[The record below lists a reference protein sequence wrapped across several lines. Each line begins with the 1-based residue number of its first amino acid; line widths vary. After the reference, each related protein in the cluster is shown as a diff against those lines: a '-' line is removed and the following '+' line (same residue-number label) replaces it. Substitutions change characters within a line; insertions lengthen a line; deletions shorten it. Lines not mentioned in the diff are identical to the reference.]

1 MDEIINEH
9 EESLVKKFLQASS
22 QQTRTL
28 ADIIMEKIK
37 EKEYEEAAS
46 AQVTEENHDDIPAK
60 VIEVY
65 TGVGAL
71 LQHFK
76 SGKLPKALK
85 MLPHLKNWEKIL
97 WITRP
102 DMWSPAGTFVVTRI
116 FASNLNVKMAQRF
129 LNLVLLEK
137 CRDDIRNHN
146 KLNFH
151 LYMALKKSL
160 FKPASFYKGILLPL
174 VQSGDCTLR
183 EACIFGSVISKV
195 SIPNIHSAAALLRL
209 LQLPYTGS
217 TSVFVKII
225 LSKKYAFPRRVISSL
240 QTHFCNFIDEDR
252 ALPVIWHQSLLCFV
266 QRYKL
271 ELEEEEVEG
280 ILSLIKKHNH
290 GSISTEIKR
299 ELSAGKHIS
308 RNQM

>member
-1 MDEIINEH
+1 MR
-9 EESLVKKFLQASS
+9 KFLQASS

-37 EKEYEEAAS
+37 EKELEETDTI
-46 AQVTEENHDDIPAK
+46 QVPDYNDEIPAK

-65 TGVGAL
+65 TGVGSL

-160 FKPASFYKGILLPL
+160 FKPAAFYKGILLPL

-195 SIPNIHSAAALLRL
+195 SIPSIHSAAALLRL
-209 LQLPYTGS
+209 LQIPYAGS
-217 TSVFVKII
+217 TSVFIKII
-225 LSKKYAFPRRVISSL
+225 LSKKYAFPRRVISAL
-240 QTHFCNFIDEDR
+240 QNHFCRFVDEDR

-266 QRYKL
+266 QRYKI
-271 ELEEEEVEG
+271 ELEENEVEG
-280 ILSLIKKHNH
+280 ILTLIKKHYH
-290 GSISTEIKR
+290 GSISSEIKR
-299 ELSAGKHIS
+299 ELSVAKHNK
-308 RNQM
+308 R